1 MGGDPVQPTQPA
13 MAVPIHARGITIA
26 GSIGLAMFGFVK
38 LQLQH
43 KLFILSIFQVDFL
56 LNFSQLRLRYSKG
69 QLISNVLLMSLNRPI
84 TNKVFI
90 RISALVSL

>member
-1 MGGDPVQPTQPA
+1 MCTVAIVAIQAQVRGRCMGGDPIQPAQPAIPVQPA

-26 GSIGLAMFGFVK
+26 GAVGLAMFGFVK

-56 LNFSQLRLRYSKG
+56 LNFSQLRLNI
-69 QLISNVLLMSLNRPI
+69 Q
-84 TNKVFI
+84 
-90 RISALVSL
+90 

>member
-1 MGGDPVQPTQPA
+1 MGGDPIQPTQPT

-56 LNFSQLRLRYSKG
+56 LNFSQLRLRYNKG
-69 QLISNVLLMSLNRPI
+69 QLISKCLSNLQK
-84 TNKVFI
+84 TNEFFPG
-90 RISALVSL
+90 

>member
-1 MGGDPVQPTQPA
+1 MGGDPVQPAQPA

-26 GSIGLAMFGFVK
+26 VSIGLAMFGFVK

-69 QLISNVLLMSLNRPI
+69 QLISKCPSNLRKNQ
-84 TNKVFI
+84 
-90 RISALVSL
+90 RIFSRIKKE